1 MALKPRLDPY
11 KRLTS
16 RFYEALLLLSTLRP
30 VNGPHIITK
39 LDTGTLQGARR
50 RFLRNLCVLC
60 DYQKGGDSTTSIG
73 AEDRD
78 DTCVLW
84 VSSNEGPRDNVID
97 FIITVL
103 EDLRRV
109 VLGGE
114 EQNVVA
120 EDLLLR
126 TIRFVIPRLRKERS
140 ILRRT
145 SRSCAE
151 IVKDNGL
158 ILWLRQFQSTNLDD
172 LAVCRLAY
180 EHRHD
185 HEMDLMVQY
194 GQEEEESGSQLP
206 MARPFSYFR
215 HTIGRLAHRIR
226 VVGELFQDARRLPAL
241 LRDSHVERVQPLMSA
256 TVPMAD
262 GHTTLQG
269 ILRRLLPARDERYG
283 PYLDFLKFI
292 DQHVNIE
299 AGIIER
305 LEDSTFTPC
314 VHAEVQMLHHF
325 DKGNRN
331 FVANDKYIACS
342 KPACIC
348 CELYFR
354 HHPLRVTLI
363 DAHQK
368 AYPKWGLIG
377 LTQGAQSAD
386 WISQR
391 NILIDV
397 IQALKPIVLD
407 QISQLQVSS
416 LHHPDSV
423 SQITE
428 SLADDGDLAELSDVD
443 SEQTFD
449 TEPESIADTAGVLNN
464 EAGTAAN
471 CKRPLYLRIWPMELT
486 REVTTFHPAD
496 IAAFE
501 SIFLDYDDDA
511 DFDSDD
517 GVKL

>member
-1 MALKPRLDPY
+1 MALTPRLDPY
-11 KRLTS
+11 ARLTS
-16 RFYEALLLLSTLRP
+16 RFYEALLLLSIIRP
-30 VNGPHIITK
+30 VNGPHVITK
-39 LDTGTLQGARR
+39 LDTNTLQGARR

-78 DTCVLW
+78 DTYVLW
-84 VSSNEGPRDNVID
+84 LSSNEGPRDNVID
-97 FIITVL
+97 FLHTVL

-109 VLGGE
+109 MFGGE
-114 EQNVVA
+114 EQSVVA
-120 EDLLLR
+120 EDLLHR
-126 TIRFVIPRLRKERS
+126 TIRFVSPRLRKEKS
-140 ILRRT
+140 FLRRT

-151 IVKDNGL
+151 IIEDTGL

-172 LAVCRLAY
+172 LAICRLAY

-185 HEMDLMVQY
+185 HEMSLMVQY
-194 GQEEEESGSQLP
+194 GQEEEESGTQLP

-215 HTIGRLAHRIR
+215 HTIGRLAHRVR
-226 VVGELFQDARRLPAL
+226 VVSELFQDARRLPAL
-241 LRDSHVERVQPLMSA
+241 LRDSRVERVHPPMSA

-262 GHTTLQG
+262 GHTTLKG
-269 ILRRLLPARDERYG
+269 ILRRLLPARDQRYG
-283 PYLDFLKFI
+283 PYLDCLKFI

-299 AGIIER
+299 GGIIER
-305 LEDSTFTPC
+305 LDDPTFTPC

-325 DKGNRN
+325 DKGNRD
-331 FVANDKYIACS
+331 FVANDRYIACS

-377 LTQGAQSAD
+377 LTQGAHSAD

-391 NILIDV
+391 NMLINV
-397 IQALKPIVLD
+397 IQDLKSIILD

-428 SLADDGDLAELSDVD
+428 SLADDGDLAELSDVV

-449 TEPESIADTAGVLNN
+449 TEPESIADTAGVLSN
-464 EAGTAAN
+464 EAGTAASF
-471 CKRPLYLRIWPMELT
+471 
-486 REVTTFHPAD
+486 TTFHPAD

-501 SIFLDYDDDA
+501 SIFLDNDDDA
-511 DFDSDD
+511 DYDSDD

>member
-11 KRLTS
+11 TRLTS

-39 LDTGTLQGARR
+39 LDTGILQGARR

-78 DTCVLW
+78 DTYVLW
-84 VSSNEGPRDNVID
+84 VSSNEGPTDNVID

-103 EDLRRV
+103 EGLRRV
-109 VLGGE
+109 VFGGE

-126 TIRFVIPRLRKERS
+126 TTRFVIPRLRKERS

-151 IVKDNGL
+151 IVEGVDPQPNNGL
-158 ILWLRQFQSTNLDD
+158 ILWLGQCQSTNLDD

-215 HTIGRLAHRIR
+215 HTIGRLAHRVR
-226 VVGELFQDARRLPAL
+226 VVSELFQDARRLPAL
-241 LRDSHVERVQPLMSA
+241 LQDSHVERVQPPMSA

-269 ILRRLLPARDERYG
+269 ILRRLLPARDQRYG

-292 DQHVNIE
+292 DQHVNNE
-299 AGIIER
+299 AGIIGR

-354 HHPLRVTLI
+354 HHPMRVTLI

-397 IQALKPIVLD
+397 IQDLKPIVLD

-449 TEPESIADTAGVLNN
+449 TEPESIADTAGVLSN

-471 CKRPLYLRIWPMELT
+471 F
-486 REVTTFHPAD
+486 TTFHPAD

-501 SIFLDYDDDA
+501 SIFLDNDDDA
-511 DFDSDD
+511 GFDSDD